1 MSDINRNALLPR
13 YRRLM
18 APLQWRRMTLGFN
31 IGIVAGA
38 LSGFSLLALLPA
50 STALATGAPAW
61 GLGFGGWLAVLLATA
76 VVTLVVDFIGTR
88 TGYLGALGF
97 MQSVHH
103 SIGDKV
109 ARLPL
114 AWFTPSSAGSMSRM
128 ATQEMFSL
136 TQSVAHFL
144 YKLRVDVAACVV
156 IGIGAWFWDW
166 RLGLLLTCAAPVL
179 TVGLVIGRR
188 LLNHGKAIAEPSE
201 VELAARI
208 VEFSRC
214 QGALRSCHAQTPPG
228 LRDAF
233 DANHRDSRR
242 AFAWEAFGN
251 MVNGA
256 IAQLVVVAMIILSAS
271 LALSSQLSPLRA
283 IVTIGM
289 CLRFMTML
297 SNIGAM
303 VVGFEERRQ
312 MMNHIDQVMD
322 SPVLPEPDV
331 STATPSDGTVELV
344 DVDFGYQPDVPVL
357 RGVSMSVPSGSM
369 CALVGPSGSG
379 KTTIARLIARF
390 YDVDSGQLRIGGVD
404 VKQLTTEDLMSQLS
418 MVFQDVYLFD
428 TTIRENLR
436 IARPEA
442 TDTELAEAARRARLD
457 RVIKALPHGWD
468 TQVGP
473 GGLSL
478 SGGERQ
484 RVAIARAFVKDAP
497 ILLLDE
503 ITSALD
509 GENESAI
516 TEVVRELSE
525 GRTVIV
531 VAHRLSTVRQADE
544 VVFLEPTQAG
554 ARVAQ
559 RGTPQE
565 LAAVPGPF
573 REFIEASTASSR
585 WHIRQG

>member
-428 TTIRENLR
+428 DTLEANIRLG
-436 IARPEA
+436 RPDA
-442 TDTELAEAARRARLD
+442 TDDEVRRAAALAGATEIVERLPD
-457 RVIKALPHGWD
+457 GWETRVGE
-468 TQVGP
+468 
-473 GGLSL
+473 GGRAL

-484 RVAIARAFVKDAP
+484 RVSIARALLKRAP
-497 ILLLDE
+497 IVLLDE
-503 ITSALD
+503 ATSALD
-509 GENESAI
+509 AENEANIVSAMEELRRSSTLI
-516 TEVVRELSE
+516 VIAHKLETIAAADQVVVL
-525 GRTVIV
+525 G
-531 VAHRLSTVRQADE
+531 AD
-544 VVFLEPTQAG
+544 G
-554 ARVAQ
+554 HVAQ
-559 RGTPQE
+559 QGRHDDLVGTE
-565 LAAVPGPF
+565 GPYRDF
-573 REFIEASTASSR
+573 WEYRSSASGWSLV
-585 WHIRQG
+585 